1 MNSPALLRIGTIALL
16 CLALLVAGCTQT
28 SPPVPVPMT
37 PSPAAGATALTN
49 APWSFVVM
57 GDSPDGMPN
66 STTGIS
72 PALPA
77 IAKAVATEN
86 ADLVVY
92 TGDLISG
99 GDLAPAS
106 PVVHDFPAQYGNWM
120 AAVSPIHNYTTGT
133 GIPLYVLRG
142 NHDNTPLSNVTP
154 ILTEYRRTA
163 AAGMPA
169 NGPPGE
175 ELLSYSFTHKGA
187 KFIVSDQYFPH
198 NGRMETVN
206 QSWVDGQLGTDT
218 RPFTFVFGHS
228 PAYLVD
234 IDIEDVPFSMP
245 LHPAERDA
253 FWQSLVQHHVSAYLC
268 GHAHMYVRAESGGI
282 PQVVSGNAGA
292 PPMDF
297 FPATADKALAIQYP
311 LWNISAQDQRDGYLV
326 VTVNETAG
334 TWSGVQKMFDTENG
348 TWITGDMFTY
358 PARSGA

>member
-1 MNSPALLRIGTIALL
+1 MNSPVHLRIGVIALL
-16 CLALLVAGCTQT
+16 CLALLCAGCTQT
-28 SPPVPVPMT
+28 SPSAPVQT
-37 PSPAAGATALTN
+37 SPPPTGVTAPAN

-77 IAKAVATEN
+77 IAKAVAAEN

-99 GDLAPAS
+99 GDLGPAS
-106 PVVHDFPAQYGNWM
+106 PVVRNFSAQYGNWM
-120 AAVSPIHNYTTGT
+120 AAVSPVHDYATGT
-133 GIPLYVLRG
+133 GIPVYVLRG

-163 AAGMPA
+163 AAGMPV

-175 ELLSYSFTHKGA
+175 ELLTYSFTHKGA
-187 KFIVSDQYFPH
+187 KFIVSDQYIPH

-206 QSWVDGQLGTDT
+206 QSWVDGQLATDT
-218 RPFTFVFGHS
+218 RPFMFVVGHS

-234 IDIEDVPFSMP
+234 MDIEDVPFSLP
-245 LHPAERDA
+245 LHPAERDI
-253 FWQSLVQHHVSAYLC
+253 FWQSLVDHKVSAYLC
-268 GHAHMYVRAESGGI
+268 GHAHMYVRAENAGV

-292 PPMDF
+292 PAMEF
-297 FPATADKALAIQYP
+297 SLATADKALSIRYP
-311 LWNISAQDQRDGYLV
+311 SWNISAQDQRDGYLV

-334 TWSGVQKMFDTENG
+334 TWSGVQKLFDTTTG
-348 TWITGDMFTY
+348 TWIVGDTFTY